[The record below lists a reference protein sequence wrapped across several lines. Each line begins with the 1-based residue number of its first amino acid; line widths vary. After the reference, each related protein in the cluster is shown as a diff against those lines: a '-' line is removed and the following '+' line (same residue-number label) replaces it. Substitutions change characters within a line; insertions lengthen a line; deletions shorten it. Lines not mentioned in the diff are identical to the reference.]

1 MCAMGTG
8 PPPPKR
14 LIERRRT
21 ARQLCLTLILC
32 SIHVRSDRPIARSDP
47 ANLLEHDA
55 IVHNIS
61 PAGCRLETDGRYP
74 IKQPVE
80 LILQRPHVS
89 TPIRI
94 SRAMVRWAKPGLLGI
109 QFLDLTPEVE
119 TQLLALL
126 QWLSDHTT

>member
-1 MCAMGTG
+1 MGTG

-14 LIERRRT
+14 LIERRRSK
-21 ARQLCLTLILC
+21 RQPCPTLILC
-32 SIHVRSDRPIARSDP
+32 SIHVRPDKPLAQSNP

-61 PAGCRLETDGRYP
+61 PTGCRLETDGRYP
-74 IKQPVE
+74 VKQSVE
-80 LILQRPHVS
+80 LILQRSHVS

-94 SRAMVRWAKPGLLGI
+94 TRAIVRWAKPGLLGI

-119 TQLLALL
+119 SQLLTLL
-126 QWLSDHTT
+126 QWLSDCPA